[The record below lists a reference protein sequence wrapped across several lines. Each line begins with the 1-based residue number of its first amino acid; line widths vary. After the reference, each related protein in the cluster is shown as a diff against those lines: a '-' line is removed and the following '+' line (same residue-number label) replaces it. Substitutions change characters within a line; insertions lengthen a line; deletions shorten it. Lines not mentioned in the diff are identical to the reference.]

1 MGRRGE
7 ERGRNQRGGE
17 VGMRAQVSETEY
29 KIRKEE
35 RVGGREGGGRKGEG
49 REREGRERGRERR
62 NATRQSTNKR
72 NRENEHVKK
81 DTTQKTNLQCGRV
94 FVIVIFFRKLL
105 IIILHTGECHVMKC
119 TADAHNSLH

>member
-49 REREGRERGRERR
+49 RKGEGEREKKCNKTKHKQEKPRE
-62 NATRQSTNKR
+62 
-72 NRENEHVKK
+72 
-81 DTTQKTNLQCGRV
+81 
-94 FVIVIFFRKLL
+94 
-105 IIILHTGECHVMKC
+105 
-119 TADAHNSLH
+119 